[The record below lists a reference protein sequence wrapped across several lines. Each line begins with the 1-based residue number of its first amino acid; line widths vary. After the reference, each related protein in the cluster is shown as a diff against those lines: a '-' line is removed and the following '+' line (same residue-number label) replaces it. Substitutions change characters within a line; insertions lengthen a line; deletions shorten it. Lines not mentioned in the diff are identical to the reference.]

1 MSKIIILINIYLI
14 KFYQYFIS
22 PIFGGKC
29 RYFPSCSSYYIEA
42 LKTFGFI
49 KGSFM
54 GVKRILSCHPI
65 KILGGGSGL
74 DPVDDKKKLIKDK
87 TNG

>member
-1 MSKIIILINIYLI
+1 MLSMPPLPYGRGMGWARLTIQIVYLI
-14 KFYQYFIS
+14 KETL
-22 PIFGGKC
+22 
-29 RYFPSCSSYYIEA
+29 IEA
-42 LKTFGFI
+42 TPRDNDEWFLI
-49 KGSFM
+49 NS
-54 GVKRILSCHPI
+54 LSCHPI